1 MRPNIFDIATK
12 ELSQDAFIT
21 WLLKFADD
29 KYRETDP
36 KLNECGKEF
45 VTQLI
50 KKQIPDFN
58 ETITT
63 VEAGRQWENIDIWA
77 KVNSEYLII
86 IEDKTN
92 SSQHG
97 DQLSRY
103 EEFAKKWCIEN
114 NFKKLICIYL
124 KTGNESLHNLSKV
137 EKEGFYTFS
146 RQEIINLL
154 DQLGD
159 ISNNIF
165 KDFHERLKRLEKIN
179 NEFESKALKDWNSND
194 WQGFYQYLETATIAE
209 TKIANWGYANN
220 PSGGVWYALFEWEYW
235 KGYPVYLQVEQGKL
249 CFKIVTDPNQVK
261 MPENTT
267 KAEIRN
273 QFYHLIMEKS
283 RNKGLNIRKPD
294 RFGNGNYMTA
304 AIVDRK
310 NWFGADEEKL
320 EKDKVVKEL
329 SNYLTFFL
337 DAIKQ

>member
-29 KYRETDP
+29 NYRETDSR
-36 KLNECGKEF
+36 LNECGKEF
-45 VTQLI
+45 VKQLI
-50 KKQIPDFN
+50 KKQIPDFK
-58 ETITT
+58 EIITT

-77 KVNSEYLII
+77 KVNDNYLII

-97 DQLSRY
+97 DQLLRY
-103 EEFAKKWCIEN
+103 KEFAERWCNQNKFE
-114 NFKKLICIYL
+114 KPICIYL
-124 KTGNESLHNLSKV
+124 KTGNESLHNLGQV
-137 EKEGFYTFS
+137 EKNGFYTYS
-146 RQEIINLL
+146 RSEIIELL
-154 DQLGD
+154 KKYGD

-165 KDFHERLKRLEKIN
+165 KDFHERLKRLEDVN
-179 NEFESKALKDWNSND
+179 NEFERKALKDWNSND

-220 PSGGVWYALFEWEYW
+220 PSGGVWYALFKWEYW

-283 RNKGLNIRKPD
+283 RDKGLNIRKPD
-294 RFGNGNYMTA
+294 RFGNGNYMTVA
-304 AIVDRK
+304 VVNRK
-310 NWFGADEEKL
+310 NWLGQDNESFNKEA
-320 EKDKVVKEL
+320 VVKTL
-329 SNYLTFFL
+329 LNYQSFFHG
-337 DAIKQ
+337 IV